1 VSRERTLAVVGT
13 GRVGLPLALCFADAG
28 YTVHGLDVDEE
39 RVGALRAGRMPFL
52 EEGAEPL
59 LRRHIGSRFLPGA
72 DASVVADCDT
82 IVVTLGTPVDEHLN
96 PAYARLERVI
106 NSMLPHLR
114 EGQLLVLRSTIA
126 PGTTRYL
133 RRYLESHTR
142 FSIGRDF
149 FLTFC
154 PERIAEGKA
163 IQETREVPQIIGS
176 LDDESGARAATLFS
190 AICPSTLRGEATAA
204 ELAKLF
210 CNMYRYIDFAI
221 ANEFMVIAMQFG
233 ANIYEAVD
241 LANRDYKRA
250 GIKLPG
256 LTAGPCLYKDGFFL
270 VDKVPFADLISVAW
284 KINETVPAVLVERIK
299 RERDLVGAR
308 ALILGLAFK
317 RNIDDSRNSLSYKF
331 KKILEAE
338 GCDLTLHDPLLAPG
352 ELPAAIG
359 AADVVVVAMNHDH
372 YRDLGR
378 QRFAS
383 LLRPDAVVCDIW
395 NLFGDGQIV
404 YRARDL
410 QR

>member
-1 VSRERTLAVVGT
+1 MSRERTVAVIGT
-13 GRVGLPLALCFADAG
+13 GRVGLPLALCFAEAG
-28 YTVHGLDVDEE
+28 YRVHGIDTDAE
-39 RVGALRAGRMPFL
+39 RVATLRAGRMPFL
-52 EEGAEPL
+52 EDGAEPL
-59 LRRHIGSRFLPGA
+59 LRRHLGERFLPGSDPA
-72 DASVVADCDT
+72 VVADCGA
-82 IVVTLGTPVDEHLN
+82 ILVTLGTPVDEHLN

-106 NSMLPHLR
+106 GTLLPHLR
-114 EGQLLVLRSTIA
+114 AGQQLVLRSTIA

-133 RRYLESHTR
+133 RRYLERHTS
-142 FSIGRDF
+142 FVVGRDF

-163 IQETREVPQIIGS
+163 IEETREVPQIVGS
-176 LDDESGARAATLFS
+176 LDDESGARAAELFS
-190 AICPSTLRGEATAA
+190 AICPRILRGEATAA

-308 ALILGLAFK
+308 AAVLGLAFK
-317 RNIDDSRNSLSYKF
+317 RNIDDARNSLSFKF

-338 GCDLTLHDPLLAPG
+338 GCDTVLHDPYLAG
-352 ELPAAIG
+352 GDLEEVLRG
-359 AADVVVVAMNHDH
+359 ADVVVFAMNHDA
-372 YRDLGR
+372 YRDLDR
-378 QRFAS
+378 ARLAALLAS
-383 LLRPDAVVCDIW
+383 EAVVCDIW
-395 NLFGDGQIV
+395 NLHGDGQIV
-404 YRARDL
+404 YRVRDL
-410 QR
+410 RV